1 MMCTCAYG
9 DLAHMMYAPV
19 GLCVVGS
26 PVVFGSNGHLII
38 QCGPTVIAGLLT
50 SEGSESLRCVAPA
63 SMYVMPGTVLV
74 VRILFKNSACH
85 WCAQSHSMI
94 NPRFWIHTNLQRASS
109 AMMLCLLASFDLSK
123 IMASQFQACFRDKD
137 RLRPVSRITTTRTS

>member
-1 MMCTCAYG
+1 
-9 DLAHMMYAPV
+9 
-19 GLCVVGS
+19 
-26 PVVFGSNGHLII
+26 
-38 QCGPTVIAGLLT
+38 
-50 SEGSESLRCVAPA
+50 
-63 SMYVMPGTVLV
+63 
-74 VRILFKNSACH
+74 
-85 WCAQSHSMI
+85 MI

>member
-9 DLAHMMYAPV
+9 DPAHMTYAPV

-26 PVVFGSNGHLII
+26 PVVFGSDGHRII
-38 QCGPTVIAGLLT
+38 QCGPTVIAGLVT
-50 SEGSESLRCVAPA
+50 SEGSESLRSVALA

-94 NPRFWIHTNLQRASS
+94 NLRFWIHTNLRRIACWLVSTS
-109 AMMLCLLASFDLSK
+109 PKSWLLNSRWY
-123 IMASQFQACFRDKD
+123 FRDKD
-137 RLRPVSRITTTRTS
+137 RLRPVSRISTTRTT